1 MADLMDYA
9 ARLAGET
16 GERSLPPVE
25 QWNPAPYIVRS
36 GLSALIARPVFYDLV
51 GLGETREVEGEA
63 IFGVQSG
70 GAFFP
75 FAPASEAY
83 E

>member
-1 MADLMDYA
+1 MGYA
-9 ARLAGET
+9 PRLAGEI
-16 GERSLPPVE
+16 GDRGLPPVE
-25 QWNPAPYIVRS
+25 QWTPAPYSVRS
-36 GLSALIARPVFYDLV
+36 GRSALIARPVFYDLV
-51 GLGETREVEGEA
+51 GLGQTREVEGEA
-63 IFGVQSG
+63 IFGVRSG